1 MREVKFTWEQLTEDK
16 TIETT
21 TNVIQVGFAN
31 YGSNSIALLNGYPL
45 YPQGGVSLGQ
55 INNYV
60 FFLPIINGEIDR
72 TQWKITFKNQGLPI
86 PQINNLAV
94 WYKMTNLTQ

>member
-1 MREVKFTWEQLTEDK
+1 MRVVTFTWEQVTEEK

-55 INNYV
+55 INNYIFFNSV
-60 FFLPIINGEIDR
+60 FTPSAISQAFVTFLFAPVSNSICLS
-72 TQWKITFKNQGLPI
+72 LPS
-86 PQINNLAV
+86 L
-94 WYKMTNLTQ
+94 